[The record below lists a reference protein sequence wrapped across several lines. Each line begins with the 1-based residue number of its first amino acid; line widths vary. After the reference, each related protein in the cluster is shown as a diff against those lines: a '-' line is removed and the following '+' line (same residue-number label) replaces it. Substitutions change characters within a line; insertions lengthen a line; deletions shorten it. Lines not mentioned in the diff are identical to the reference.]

1 MNALKMSLRYI
12 ASRKLESSLA
22 VIGIVLGV
30 ATLAGTLSL
39 ISGYETYYE
48 KFSKS
53 PESRQIGVLQSGR
66 VHDTDNAAVLI
77 GATASTHIQFSADE
91 ARGALAVCPDALSF
105 YEAEYR
111 TFATTASASSSGFGG
126 PGDFGGTPPTGGPN
140 PGGPIPDAGSP
151 PAAADIVDT
160 TIEKPVPETVSGGM
174 VSGGFFAAWSLR
186 AKYGDVFS
194 DSGNNTG
201 VPGVV
206 IGAGLAGKLYAG
218 ITDPASLI
226 GKKIIL
232 SKTAYV
238 IIGVLE
244 ADPWNSSG
252 RNVSFNEMAFVPT
265 WNMRAGSANRTSYH
279 NLSYTV
285 TEKGSPA
292 RAAIELENYF
302 NSIHG
307 AGSVVAEANL
317 DRFYRELTKRQR
329 ILTLMAILASASA
342 LTAAINL
349 FNLMTSRVVRR
360 RRPIAIMRA
369 IGAWNMKVFG
379 QIMIEAGLIGSFGSV
394 CGIALSP
401 LVVRVL
407 GNMLENS
414 SSAQSIPVSVNVPVL
429 LMVATGALFISLL
442 FAAIPAKNGS
452 TLVISDA
459 LRSE

>member
-1 MNALKMSLRYI
+1 MNAFKMSLRYI

-39 ISGYETYYE
+39 ISSYETYYE

-91 ARGALAVCPDALSF
+91 ARGALAVCPDVLSF
-105 YEAEYR
+105 YEADYR
-111 TFATTASASSSGFGG
+111 SFNTTASASSSGFGG
-126 PGDFGGTPPTGGPN
+126 PGDFGGPPPMGALNPN
-140 PGGPIPDAGSP
+140 AGSSA
-151 PAAADIVDT
+151 AAADTVDT
-160 TIEKPVPETVSGGM
+160 TIEKPLPETVSGGM

-206 IGAGLAGKLYAG
+206 IGAGLAGRLYAG
-218 ITDPASLI
+218 VTDPASLI

-232 SKTAYV
+232 NRTAYA

-252 RNVSFNEMAFVPT
+252 RSVSFNEMAFVPT

-279 NLSYTV
+279 NLAYTV
-285 TEKGSPA
+285 TETGSPA

-379 QIMIEAGLIGSFGSV
+379 QIMIEAGIIGFMGSV

-429 LMVATGALFISLL
+429 LLVASGALLISLL